1 MKISN
6 SLPSNLRFL
15 FGCLRGLLVISAVVY
30 VFGSLMLPWLSS
42 HDAKRKPQS
51 SMQVLAEVT
60 LDFEP
65 GVYRVQATGAA
76 SGDVALSWVRG
87 TLRVNSASSDAE
99 LAALGRWRF
108 FLSLTAP
115 AFFYV
120 CLDLLW
126 RLCRNVERGEVFS
139 ESNTRHVRNLG
150 LVILIYQAVACAAGY
165 WYARMVDGFL
175 LQRVVAE
182 GVKLKLHWGSKVFPM
197 DTTLI
202 VTGLLLLTLSE
213 VFRQGLALK
222 KENELTV

>member
-6 SLPSNLRFL
+6 NLPSNLRFL
-15 FGCLRGLLVISAVVY
+15 FGCLRGLIIFSVVVFVIA
-30 VFGSLMLPWLSS
+30 SLLLPWLSS
-42 HDAKRKPQS
+42 HDAKRKPPL

-65 GVYRVQATGAA
+65 GVYHVQATGAA
-76 SGDVALSWVRG
+76 SGDVALSWVHG
-87 TLRVNSASSDAE
+87 TLRGNSASADAE

-108 FLSLTAP
+108 LLRLATP

-120 CLDLLW
+120 CVDLLW
-126 RLCRNVERGEVFS
+126 RLCRNVERGQVFS
-139 ESNTRHVRNLG
+139 ESNTRYVRNLG
-150 LVILIYQAVACAAGY
+150 LVILIYQAVACGAGY

-182 GVKLKLHWGSKVFPM
+182 GVKLKLHWRSEVFPI
-197 DTTLI
+197 DPTLI
-202 VTGLLLLTLSE
+202 VTGLLLLALSE